1 MLQARGL
8 RKVYGDVVA
17 LVGLDLSIGA
27 GEVFA
32 LLGANGAGKTTT
44 IHLFLGFQRPD
55 AGAALVDGCDVHADP
70 QAARSKVA
78 FVPDQVHL
86 YPRFSGLENLGY
98 LLRLATGRKHER
110 AELEALFTRVGLER
124 SAFERELGTYSKGMR
139 QRVGIAAAIGKGA
152 RVLLL
157 DEPTTG
163 LDPKASNDFARLV
176 REIADTGVAV
186 LMATHDVFRSAT
198 TADRVGVMR
207 AGELVLELG
216 TSGLDPRA
224 LESAYLAAVFG
235 GPADGPADGPAST
248 TAGGPAHEA
257 PSGARP

>member
-1 MLQARGL
+1 MLEARAL
-8 RKVYGDVVA
+8 RKTYGDVVA

-32 LLGANGAGKTTT
+32 MLGANGAGKTTT

-55 AGAALVDGCDVHADP
+55 SGAALVGGRDVNEDP
-70 QAARSKVA
+70 QAARGAVA

-152 RVLLL
+152 KVLLL

-176 REIADTGVAV
+176 REVADTGVAV

-216 TSGLDPRA
+216 TQGLDPRA
-224 LESAYLAAVFG
+224 LEQAYLAAVFG
-235 GPADGPADGPAST
+235 GAASEG
-248 TAGGPAHEA
+248 ANSSANPGA
-257 PSGARP
+257 SGAPA

>member
-1 MLQARGL
+1 MLEARAL
-8 RKVYGDVVA
+8 RKTYGDVVA

-32 LLGANGAGKTTT
+32 MLGANGAGKTTT

-55 AGAALVDGCDVHADP
+55 SGAALVGGRDVNEDP
-70 QAARSKVA
+70 QAARATVA

-110 AELEALFTRVGLER
+110 GELEALFTRVGLER

-152 RVLLL
+152 QVLLL

-176 REIADTGVAV
+176 REVADTGVAV

-224 LESAYLAAVFG
+224 LEHAYLAAVFG
-235 GPADGPADGPAST
+235 GAGESGDPA
-248 TAGGPAHEA
+248 TAVSA
-257 PSGARP
+257 SGARP